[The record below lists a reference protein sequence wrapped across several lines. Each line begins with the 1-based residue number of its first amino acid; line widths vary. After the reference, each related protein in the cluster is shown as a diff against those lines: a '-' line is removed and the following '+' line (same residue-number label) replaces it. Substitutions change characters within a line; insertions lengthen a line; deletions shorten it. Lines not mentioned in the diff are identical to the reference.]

1 MTPHVYSNRSSGLQ
15 ICNAHVSG
23 VTHYVD
29 RHELG
34 LFERRDMLAFMREAG
49 LRARFQ
55 EQGLMQ
61 GRGLCRGQGLSLRH
75 RLERRRVGKG
85 AVHAPGFASCK
96 AQHRAHAERAFPR
109 HTKRVGTV
117 LLCAT
122 YKAVDVDRTFAHPY
136 ELRRMALAEDNVPAF
151 STQRRVYRSQTR
163 REPPPYGW

>member
-1 MTPHVYSNRSSGLQ
+1 MCIPTGLQ
-15 ICNAHVSG
+15 DYK
-23 VTHYVD
+23 YVMLMSRASRIMSTD
-29 RHELG
+29 TSSAC
-34 LFERRDMLAFMREAG
+34 FERRDMLAFMREAG
-49 LRARFQ
+49 LGTRFQ
-55 EQGLMQ
+55 EQGLMP

-136 ELRRMALAEDNVPAF
+136 ELRRMALAEDNVPA
-151 STQRRVYRSQTR
+151 
-163 REPPPYGW
+163 